1 MDTPVPEGQP
11 LSPLVKRVILPS
23 GIRKPWDNVPIMT
36 ILTIMTKK
44 AIPLAEA
51 KAHLSELV
59 VRAAY
64 GNEEFLIT
72 RRGKPAALLTSAR
85 PKGERAHLADA
96 RGWLD
101 NHDPFFECLEAARR
115 ESRRRGPRILH

>member
-1 MDTPVPEGQP
+1 MT
-11 LSPLVKRVILPS
+11 
-23 GIRKPWDNVPIMT
+23 IMT
-36 ILTIMTKK
+36 HMTKK
-44 AIPLAEA
+44 AISLAEA
-51 KAHLSELV
+51 KSHLSELV

-72 RRGKPAALLTSAR
+72 RRGKPAALLMSAR
-85 PKGERAHLADA
+85 PKGGPAHLADA
-96 RGWLD
+96 KGWLD